1 MTDVW
6 SEGQLAEFDAFANTY
21 QNLVTDSVRLSGES
35 SEYFAAYKAAY
46 VARVLPSKRIE
57 KVLDYGCGV
66 GSLAKH
72 LKNQLP
78 ATRIDGFDLSTES
91 LQRVDQTLRKQ
102 GVYSSCP
109 NDLKAD
115 YDLIVLSNVLHH
127 VRPEGRQAV
136 FSEIFA
142 RLRDGGSL
150 IVFEH
155 NPYNPL
161 TRWAVSQCP
170 FDGDAVLLRNGE
182 TLRRFQLADFR
193 ILRSDFIVFFPRWLA
208 PLRSLEPHLN
218 WIPCGAQ
225 YAVVGI
231 KGTT

>member
-1 MTDVW
+1 V
-6 SEGQLAEFDAFANTY
+6 
-21 QNLVTDSVRLSGES
+21 
-35 SEYFAAYKAAY
+35 
-46 VARVLPSKRIE
+46 
-57 KVLDYGCGV
+57 
-66 GSLAKH
+66 
-72 LKNQLP
+72 
-78 ATRIDGFDLSTES
+78 
-91 LQRVDQTLRKQ
+91 
-102 GVYSSCP
+102 
-109 NDLKAD
+109 
-115 YDLIVLSNVLHH
+115 
-127 VRPEGRQAV
+127 V

-182 TLRRFQLADFR
+182 TLGRFQLADFR

-208 PLRSLEPHLN
+208 PLRPLEPHLN

-231 KGTT
+231 KGTA